1 MYARTEEFTETQQ
14 SLAALAR
21 LLSHPARIAI
31 IELLAQERTCM
42 SGDIASRL
50 PLSRPTVSQHL
61 QELKRAGAIIGEV
74 DGQRVCYCLNPDYFN
89 RVQPLMRY
97 LFAEVDR
104 YAAIADQNCCKPGG
118 NSDC

>member
-14 SLAALAR
+14 ALASMSK

-42 SGDIASRL
+42 SGNIASKL
-50 PLSRPTVSQHL
+50 PLSRPTVSQHF

-89 RVQPLMRY
+89 RLQPLMRY

-104 YAAIADQNCCKPGG
+104 YAAGADQSCCKPGDG
-118 NSDC
+118 NIC